1 MLEGYTLKM
10 LRAKFDLTQKQ
21 AAEKVGVSEATWSN
35 WEASK
40 TFPDAMK
47 IKRIEK
53 EFNISYDNI
62 IFFNPNHGLTV

>member
-1 MLEGYTLKM
+1 MFEGYTLKM

-21 AAEKVGVSEATWSN
+21 SAERVGVSEATWRN

-47 IKRIEK
+47 IKKIEK
-53 EFNISYDNI
+53 AFGISYDNI
-62 IFFNPNHGLTV
+62 IFFKPDHGLTV